1 MPLQCA
7 SLSSG
12 LTGVSAWLERPPA
25 QSCQFFHSYGDGMPR
40 QSHYRAMPL
49 PLDELR
55 DLVARHAGAA
65 TMLPGILPGI
75 VLGKEIAPTPPCPEI
90 VGPMLSVVVQ
100 GSKRMAIGAQDLTYG
115 AGQYAILP
123 VDLMLDA
130 HVVSASREVPFL
142 GFGLVLRP
150 EPIAELLLAAGKQ
163 LPDRTGVKGVSIGTL
178 TEELSDPIMRLLK
191 LLDRPAD
198 IPVLASSIEREIL
211 WRLIC
216 GPDGS
221 LLRQLGA
228 EDSQVAR
235 ISRATRWLRSHL
247 TEVVR
252 IEELADVAGMS
263 VTSFH
268 RHFRAVT
275 SVSPI
280 QYQKHLRLQA
290 ARTRI
295 IAGTGGV
302 AEIGFSVGYEN
313 PSQFSREYRRMF
325 GHPPG
330 RDAVKAL

>member
-1 MPLQCA
+1 MMEIPL
-7 SLSSG
+7 
-12 LTGVSAWLERPPA
+12 E
-25 QSCQFFHSYGDGMPR
+25 
-40 QSHYRAMPL
+40 
-49 PLDELR
+49 ELR
-55 DLVARHAGAA
+55 ELITRHAGSA
-65 TMLPGILPGI
+65 TTASGVLPGII
-75 VLGKEIAPTPPCPEI
+75 LGREEAPTPPCPEL
-90 VGPMLSVVVQ
+90 VGPMLSLVVQ

-130 HVVSASREVPFL
+130 HVVSASQDVPFL
-142 GFGLVLRP
+142 GFGLLLRP
-150 EPIAELLLAAGKQ
+150 EPISELLLAAGKQ
-163 LPDRTGVKGVSIGTL
+163 LPDRTGVNGVSIGNL
-178 TEELSDPIMRLLK
+178 TQELSDPVARLLR

-221 LLRQLGA
+221 LMRQLGA
-228 EDSQVAR
+228 EYSHVAR
-235 ISRATRWLRSHL
+235 ISRATRWLREHL
-247 TEVVR
+247 AEVVR
-252 IEELADVAGMS
+252 IEQLADVAGMS
-263 VTSFH
+263 VTSLH
-268 RHFRAVT
+268 RHFRAIT

-290 ARTRI
+290 AHTRL

-313 PSQFSREYRRMF
+313 PSQFNREYRRMF

-330 RDAVKAL
+330 ARRP